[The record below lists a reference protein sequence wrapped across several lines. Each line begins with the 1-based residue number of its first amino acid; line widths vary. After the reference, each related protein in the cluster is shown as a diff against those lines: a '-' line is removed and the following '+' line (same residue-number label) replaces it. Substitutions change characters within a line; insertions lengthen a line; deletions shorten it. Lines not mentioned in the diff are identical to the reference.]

1 MDRFENAELVCRD
14 PPGAARDITMAV
26 MMTTRRIP
34 LQLLAALVLGG
45 SMVAAQAP
53 QSLPY
58 AAVHNP
64 EFIPAS
70 AATFMNADDRL
81 IGVMSGTVAKAFP
94 AGILAQHGL
103 VQDESPDGPI
113 AVTW

>member
-1 MDRFENAELVCRD
+1 
-14 PPGAARDITMAV
+14 
-26 MMTTRRIP
+26 MT
-34 LQLLAALVLGG
+34 LALVSTFALCG
-45 SMVAAQAP
+45 SSIVAQESKP

-64 EFIPAS
+64 EFISVP
-70 AATFMNADDRL
+70 AATFMSADDRV
-81 IGVMSGTVAKAFP
+81 IGLMSGKSAKAYP

-103 VQDESPDGPI
+103 VEDDSPSGPI

>member
-1 MDRFENAELVCRD
+1 
-14 PPGAARDITMAV
+14 MA
-26 MMTTRRIP
+26 TRLP
-34 LQLLAALVLGG
+34 LGALVLFA
-45 SMVAAQAP
+45 SAVALAQESKP

-64 EFIPAS
+64 EFISAP
-70 AATFMNADDRL
+70 AATFMHADDRV
-81 IGVMSGTVAKAFP
+81 IGLMSGKTAKAYP

-103 VQDESPDGPI
+103 VEDDSPSGPI

>member
-1 MDRFENAELVCRD
+1 MR
-14 PPGAARDITMAV
+14 P
-26 MMTTRRIP
+26 IP
-34 LQLLAALVLGG
+34 VLVLLGALAPFG
-45 SMVAAQAP
+45 SAMAFAQQSQP

-64 EFIPAS
+64 DFISAT
-70 AATFMNADDRL
+70 AATFMNADDRVIRL
-81 IGVMSGTVAKAFP
+81 MSGKTAKAYP

-103 VQDESPDGPI
+103 VEDDSPSGPI